1 MSQQKSQATL
11 QRRNLVLESIRRLS
25 GKNLRWVTGRE
36 IVQDLK
42 AQGYAVEIHN
52 IRRDLKALLPLHP
65 QLEVNDNSK
74 GDGKPINGLPH
85 GYRWV
90 GTNVE
95 PATGLTLP
103 EALSLVM
110 VERYLSQSLPVLLTQ
125 SLHDLFQK
133 AQQTLD
139 LHKKSQVTHWPE
151 KITVIQPA
159 QTLLS
164 PSIDS
169 TVLTIVHESLLMERQ
184 IQVCYQSI
192 YQKIGKEKNYRLH
205 PLGLIQRGPI
215 TYLVAMAND
224 YEDAYIYALHRI
236 ISAQL
241 LDEASR
247 QNDDFDLNVYAQ
259 KQGHFGSGETIF
271 FKARIVDHLAATLS
285 ETPLHKSQVIMED
298 DKPGYKILQ
307 AELANTWQ
315 LRWWILGE
323 GERIEVIEPKS
334 LRDDVVNTISLT
346 LQQYEQPLIN
356 Q

>member
-11 QRRNLVLESIRRLS
+11 QRRTLVLESIRRLS
-25 GKNLRWVTGRE
+25 GKNLRWVTARE
-36 IVQDLK
+36 VVQDLK
-42 AQGYAVEIHN
+42 AQGYSVESHN
-52 IRRDLKALLPLHP
+52 VRRDLKALLPLHP
-65 QLEVNDNSK
+65 QLEINDNSK
-74 GDGKPINGLPH
+74 GDAEPVNGLPH

-90 GTNVE
+90 GTDVE

-125 SLHDLFQK
+125 SLHDLFRK

-139 LHKKSQVTHWPE
+139 LHKKSEVTHWPE
-151 KITVIQPA
+151 KISVIQPA

-164 PSIDS
+164 PSIDPA
-169 TVLTIVHESLLMERQ
+169 VLVTVHESLLKEKQ
-184 IQVCYQSI
+184 LQVSYQSI
-192 YQKIGKEKNYRLH
+192 HQEIGKEKNYRLH

-236 ISAQL
+236 VSAQL
-241 LDEASR
+241 LDETSR
-247 QNDDFDLNVYAQ
+247 QKADFDLNVYAQ

-271 FKARIVDHLAATLS
+271 FKARIIDHLAATLS
-285 ETPLHKSQVIMED
+285 ETRLHESQEIQADEV
-298 DKPGYKILQ
+298 PGYKILQ
-307 AELANTWQ
+307 AELPNTWQ

-323 GERIEVIEPKS
+323 GERIEVIEPES
-334 LRDDVVNTISLT
+334 LRDDVVNTLSLT
-346 LQQYEQPLIN
+346 LQQYE
-356 Q
+356 

>member
-11 QRRNLVLESIRRLS
+11 QRRNLVLQSIRRLS
-25 GKNLRWVTGRE
+25 GKSLRWVTCSE

-42 AQGYAVEIHN
+42 SKGYTVEIHN

-74 GDGKPINGLPH
+74 GDEGPVNGLPH

-90 GTNVE
+90 GTDVE

-133 AQQTLD
+133 ARQTLN

-151 KITVIQPA
+151 KISVIQPA

-164 PSIDS
+164 PSIDPA
-169 TVLTIVHESLLMERQ
+169 VLATVHEALLKERQ
-184 IQVCYQSI
+184 LQVSYQSI
-192 YQKIGKEKNYRLH
+192 HQEIGKEKNYRLH

-236 ISAQL
+236 IVAQL
-241 LDEASR
+241 LDETCR
-247 QNDDFDLNVYAQ
+247 QKADFDLNAYAQ
-259 KQGHFGSGETIF
+259 KQGHFGSGEIIF

-285 ETPLHKSQVIMED
+285 ETPLHESQAILED
-298 DKPGYKILQ
+298 DKPGYKILR
-307 AELANTWQ
+307 AELPNTWQ
-315 LRWWILGE
+315 LRWWLLGE
-323 GERIEVIEPKS
+323 GERIEVIEPIS
-334 LRDDVVNTISLT
+334 LRDDVVSTLSLA
-346 LQQYEQPLIN
+346 LQQYE
-356 Q
+356 

>member
-1 MSQQKSQATL
+1 MSQQKSQATQ

-25 GKNLRWVTGRE
+25 GKNLRWVTGRD
-36 IVQDLK
+36 ILQDLTGK
-42 AQGYAVEIHN
+42 GYTVQSHN
-52 IRRDLKALLPLHP
+52 IRRDLKALLPLYP

-74 GDGKPINGLPH
+74 GDGEPISGLPH

-90 GTNVE
+90 GTDVE

-125 SLHDLFQK
+125 SLHELFQK

-151 KITVIQPA
+151 KISVIQPA

-164 PSIDS
+164 PSIEPA
-169 TVLTIVHESLLMERQ
+169 VLVTVHEALLKERQ
-184 IQVCYQSI
+184 LLVSYQSI
-192 YQKIGKEKNYRLH
+192 HQEIGKEKNYRLH

-224 YEDAYIYALHRI
+224 YEDPYIYALHRI

-241 LDEASR
+241 LDETSR
-247 QNDDFDLNVYAQ
+247 QKADFDLNVYAQ
-259 KQGHFGSGETIF
+259 KQGHFGSGETIC
-271 FKARIVDHLAATLS
+271 FKARIINHLAATLS
-285 ETPLHKSQVIMED
+285 ETPLHESQVIMED
-298 DKPGYKILQ
+298 DKSGYQILET
-307 AELANTWQ
+307 ELPNTWQ

-334 LRDDVVNTISLT
+334 LRDDVVNTLSLT
-346 LQQYEQPLIN
+346 LQQYK
-356 Q
+356 